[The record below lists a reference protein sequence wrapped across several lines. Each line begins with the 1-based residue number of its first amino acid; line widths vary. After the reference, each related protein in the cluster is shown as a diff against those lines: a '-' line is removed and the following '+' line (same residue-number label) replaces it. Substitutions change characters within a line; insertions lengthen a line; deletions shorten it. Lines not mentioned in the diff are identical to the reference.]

1 MITNLTPY
9 ENLVMR
15 EKTIY
20 GNWTTDVNNITAYT
34 KTLINNKDIRESLN
48 KSLCSYNITGYFKSE
63 SDCIKEVGNSYN
75 QDINTFCYGF
85 IDEIRIKKNIIRI
98 LLESGIIIGNLTEYK
113 TEDWYKMYY
122 DLFNNET
129 NKDITTKKIFRLELF
144 NDGYFHNISNIYFI
158 NVILPYLNEN
168 RKIIFENLTIV
179 GKNNIFFFLLSIFV
193 SFLVAIYIFYWSPNI
208 KRLNRIIYET
218 KNMLKIIPMHI
229 LIADVNIKTLL
240 HISMKK

>member
-1 MITNLTPY
+1 MIINLTPY

-20 GNWTTDVNNITAYT
+20 GNWTIDVNNITRYT
-34 KTLINNKDIRESLN
+34 KTLINNKDIRERLN
-48 KSLCSYNITGYFKSE
+48 KSLCSYKMTDYFKSE

-98 LLESGIIIGNLTEYK
+98 LLGMDIIKGNLTEYK
-113 TEDWYKMYY
+113 TEDWHKMYY
-122 DLFNNET
+122 DLFNNEI
-129 NKDITTKKIFRLELF
+129 NEDITTKIRFRLELF
-144 NDGYFHNISNIYFI
+144 NDGYFHLISNIYFI
-158 NVILPYLNEN
+158 NIILPYLNEN
-168 RKIIFENLTIV
+168 RKIIFEYLTIV
-179 GKNNIFFFLLSIFV
+179 GKNKIFYFLLSVFV
-193 SFLVAIYIFYWSPNI
+193 LFLVAVYIFYWSPNI

-229 LIADVNIKTLL
+229 LIADTNIKTLL